1 MSNQQGDK
9 PPSAAPAGAYG
20 PGNTLPGEPAF
31 VEESAPAAFPPQA
44 PQAPYAGAMVPS
56 TIVDASAYVPQPQYP
71 GSPYA
76 GGTAPAAGYGMP
88 SGPIPPTVGYNTPA
102 PNPYGAPQP
111 PAYPAAPP
119 RRAATGAGG
128 PSMILIG
135 VAAFAVI
142 GGLTTFLALRGRGG
156 GEDSDKSIPT
166 IDVPP
171 VATVPS
177 DPGPGAGTGADP
189 GEPPAVAPPA
199 VAPPP
204 IVATHPAPKP
214 TSTVPKPT
222 PTSPTP
228 TSTTT
233 SLPTPTPTST
243 ARPPPSPTT
252 PPTTPPPTK
261 GPILVPRHPIPRT
274 R

>member
-1 MSNQQGDK
+1 
-9 PPSAAPAGAYG
+9 
-20 PGNTLPGEPAF
+20 
-31 VEESAPAAFPPQA
+31 
-44 PQAPYAGAMVPS
+44 MVPS
-56 TIVDASAYVPQPQYP
+56 TIVDAAAYVPQPQYS

-88 SGPIPPTVGYNTPA
+88 SGPVPPTVGYNGPT
-102 PNPYGAPQP
+102 PNPYGGPP

-119 RRAATGAGG
+119 RRAAAGSGG

-156 GEDSDKSIPT
+156 GDSDKPIPT

-177 DPGPGAGTGADP
+177 DPGPGAATGADP
-189 GEPPAVAPPA
+189 GEPPAVEPPA

-204 IVATHPAPKP
+204 VVATHPVPKP
-214 TSTVPKPT
+214 TSTVPKST

-228 TSTTT
+228 TSTTKPT
-233 SLPTPTPTST
+233 PSPTTPTPTST
-243 ARPPPSPTT
+243 AKPPPSPTS
-252 PPTTPPPTK
+252 PGTPPPAK
-261 GPILVPRHPIPRT
+261 GPIIGPRHPIPRT